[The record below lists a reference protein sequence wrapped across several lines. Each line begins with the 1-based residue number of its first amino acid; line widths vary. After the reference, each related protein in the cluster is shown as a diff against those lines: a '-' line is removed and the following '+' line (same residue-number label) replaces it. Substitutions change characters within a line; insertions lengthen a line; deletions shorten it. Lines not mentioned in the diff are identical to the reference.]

1 MKSLKI
7 TLWKVKIFL
16 KTSTMKKI
24 VYIDMDDVLCDFINA
39 YNKAKKDNPKVEFPQ
54 GKYGFWLNLK
64 PLENAVETV
73 NYLKK
78 YFDVYIL
85 SAPSEYNPLSYTE
98 KRVWI
103 ENHLGF
109 DMVNRLILSSH
120 KNLNKGD
127 YLIDDYTEGKGQ
139 ELFEGQLINFGSDKF
154 PDWNVVKLFFK
165 EIVDSNKNNS

>member
-1 MKSLKI
+1 MA
-7 TLWKVKIFL
+7 
-16 KTSTMKKI
+16 KKI
-24 VYIDMDDVLCDFINA
+24 IYIDMDDVLCDFINS
-39 YNKAKKDNPKVEFPQ
+39 YQKIKREHPEIEYPQ
-54 GKYGFWLNLK
+54 SKYGFWLNLK
-64 PLENAVETV
+64 PIENAIETV
-73 NYLKK
+73 NYLRK

-127 YLIDDYTEGKGQ
+127 YLIDDYIEGKGQ
-139 ELFEGQLINFGSDKF
+139 EKFEGKLINFGSDEF
-154 PDWNVVKLFFK
+154 PDWKAVLEYFK
-165 EIVDSNKNNS
+165 NIKS